1 MTSITE
7 SIEQQHFE
15 WCASLRD
22 ILQQIDNWTE
32 KQHVVLDPNYTGM
45 IVRITSLE
53 QYWVIV
59 MIKIFEGKMTDV
71 IREKKSKDERSYNQM
86 KASLEAD
93 TPLSIY
99 EKN

>member
-1 MTSITE
+1 M
-7 SIEQQHFE
+7 
-15 WCASLRD
+15 SLRD
-22 ILQQIDNWTE
+22 ILQQIDTWTE

-93 TPLSIY
+93 F
-99 EKN
+99 